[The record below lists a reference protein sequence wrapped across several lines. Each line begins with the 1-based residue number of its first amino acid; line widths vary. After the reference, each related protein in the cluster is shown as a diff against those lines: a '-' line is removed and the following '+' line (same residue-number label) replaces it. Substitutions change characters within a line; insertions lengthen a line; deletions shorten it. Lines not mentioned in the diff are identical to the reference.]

1 MTDTTQDGASAGG
14 WSPER
19 SAAGGHNPYLIAFV
33 VSIATFME
41 VLDTTIANVALRH
54 IAGGLAVG
62 IDESTYVI
70 TSYLVAN
77 AIVLSISGWL
87 STVIGRKRFYMIC
100 VATFTIS
107 SLLCGFAWNLQSLVL
122 FRILQGLGG
131 GGMATSEQAILA
143 DSFPPEK
150 RGQAFAI
157 YGVAVVVAPVIG
169 PTLGGW
175 ITDTYSWH
183 WVFLINVPMGLLSL
197 FLVGRLVKEPSGAEE
212 EREKLLSKGVQV
224 DYIGFALVAIGLGSL
239 EYVLDEGQRN
249 DWFGSNMIIF
259 FAVLS
264 AVSLLAL
271 IPWEL
276 TREEPIIDLRL
287 LGRRQFA
294 ACFLVMLGTGAVL
307 ISTTQILP
315 QLLQTEL
322 NYTALLAG
330 LALSP
335 GGIAT
340 LMLMPVVGRLVST
353 VQPKYL
359 IMFGATVVAFSMW
372 HLTGLNGDI
381 TYGYAAL
388 ARVFLAIGL
397 PFLFL
402 PVTTASYDGV
412 PSDKTNQASALIN
425 VARNIGGSMGVAL
438 AQTVLAQRQQFH
450 QSRLIEHA
458 APSDLGYQQTI
469 DAMTRYFQAQGS
481 NPSDAAAQAIAWVG
495 KTLQQ
500 QVDFLAYIDVFW
512 MLAIIAVLMIP
523 TAAVLRPI
531 DLGAPARGIRPRHSL
546 RAERIDCDAVSVD
559 GFECGGHP
567 ARTIFPT

>member
-1 MTDTTQDGASAGG
+1 MSEAVQGGGSAAG

-54 IAGGLAVG
+54 IAGSLAVG
-62 IDESTYVI
+62 LDESTYVI

-87 STVIGRKRFYMIC
+87 ASVIGRKRFYMMC
-100 VATFTIS
+100 VATFTLA

-143 DSFPPEK
+143 DSFPPQK

-175 ITDTYSWH
+175 ITDTYTWH

-197 FLVGRLVKEPSGAEE
+197 VLVGTLVKEPSGAEE
-212 EREKLLSKGVQV
+212 ERERLLRRGLRV
-224 DYIGFALVAIGLGSL
+224 DYVGFLLVAIGLGSL
-239 EYVLDEGQRN
+239 EFVLDEGQRN
-249 DWFGSNMIIF
+249 DWFGSNMIVT
-259 FAVLS
+259 FALL
-264 AVSLLAL
+264 AAASLLAL

-276 TREEPIIDLRL
+276 TREEPVVDIRL
-287 LGRRQFA
+287 LGRRQFG
-294 ACFLVMLGTGAVL
+294 ACFLVMLATGAVL
-307 ISTTQILP
+307 ISTTQLLP

-322 NYTALLAG
+322 NYTAMLAG

-340 LMLMPVVGRLVST
+340 LILMPVVGRLVST

-359 IMFGATVVAFSMW
+359 IMFGAAIAAFSMW
-372 HLTGLNGDI
+372 HLTGLTGDI
-381 TYGYAAL
+381 TYGYAARARILL
-388 ARVFLAIGL
+388 ALGL

-412 PSDKTNQASALIN
+412 PPDKTNQASALIN
-425 VARNIGGSMGVAL
+425 VARNVGGSMGVAL

-458 APSDLGYQQTI
+458 APPDLGYQQTI

-481 NPSDAAAQAIAWVG
+481 NATDAASQAAAWVG
-495 KTLQQ
+495 RTLQQ

-512 MLAIIAVLMIP
+512 TLAVIAVLMIP
-523 TAAVLRPI
+523 IAAVLRPI
-531 DLGAPARGIRPRHSL
+531 DLSAPARGH
-546 RAERIDCDAVSVD
+546 
-559 GFECGGHP
+559 
-567 ARTIFPT
+567 

>member
-1 MTDTTQDGASAGG
+1 MTDIAHGGAAAGG

-41 VLDTTIANVALRH
+41 VLDTTIANVSLRH

-62 IDESTYVI
+62 LDESTYVI

-87 STVIGRKRFYMIC
+87 STVIGRKRFYMMC
-100 VATFTIS
+100 VATFS
-107 SLLCGFAWNLQSLVL
+107 AASLLCGLAWSLEALVL

-143 DSFPPEK
+143 DSFPPHK

-183 WVFLINVPMGLLSL
+183 WVFLINVPMGLVSL
-197 FLVGRLVKEPSGAEE
+197 FLVGTLIKEPSGAEE
-212 EREKLLSKGVQV
+212 ERAALLAKGLRV
-224 DYIGFALVAIGLGSL
+224 DYIGFILVAIGLGSL
-239 EYVLDEGQRN
+239 EFVLDEGQRN
-249 DWFGSNMIIF
+249 DWFGSNMIVA
-259 FAVLS
+259 FACLS
-264 AVSLLAL
+264 AFCLLAL

-276 TREEPIIDLRL
+276 LRDDPIVDIRL
-287 LGRRQFA
+287 LGRRQFG
-294 ACFLVMLGTGAVL
+294 ACFVVMLGTGAVL
-307 ISTTQILP
+307 ISTTQLIP

-322 NYTALLAG
+322 NYTAMLAG

-340 LMLMPVVGRLVST
+340 LVLMPVVGRLVGM
-353 VQPKYL
+353 VQSKYL
-359 IMFGATVVAFSMW
+359 IMTGAAICAVAMW
-372 HLTGLNGDI
+372 HLTGINGDI
-381 TYGYAAL
+381 TYGYAAMARILL
-388 ARVFLAIGL
+388 ALGL

-412 PSDKTNQASALIN
+412 PPDKTNQASALIN

-438 AQTVLAQRQQFH
+438 AQTILAQRQQFH
-450 QSRLIEHA
+450 QSRLIEHL
-458 APSDLGYQQTI
+458 APSDLGYQQSI
-469 DAMTRYFQAQGS
+469 DAMTQFFQAQGS
-481 NPSDAAAQAIAWVG
+481 NASDAASQAIAWVG
-495 KTLQQ
+495 RTLQQ

-512 MLAIIAVLMIP
+512 TLAIIAVLMIP
-523 TAAVLRPI
+523 VAAIIRPI
-531 DLGAPARGIRPRHSL
+531 DLRTPARGH
-546 RAERIDCDAVSVD
+546 
-559 GFECGGHP
+559 
-567 ARTIFPT
+567 

>member
-1 MTDTTQDGASAGG
+1 MTDVAQGGASAGG

-19 SAAGGHNPYLIAFV
+19 SAAGGHSPYLIAFV

-54 IAGGLAVG
+54 IAGGLAIG
-62 IDESTYVI
+62 LDESTYVI

-77 AIVLSISGWL
+77 AVVLSISGWL
-87 STVIGRKRFYMIC
+87 ATVLGRKRFYMMC
-100 VATFTIS
+100 VATFTIA
-107 SLLCGFAWNLQSLVL
+107 SLLCGLAWNLQSLVL

-143 DSFPPEK
+143 DSFPPQK

-157 YGVAVVVAPVIG
+157 YGVAVVVAPVVG

-197 FLVGRLVKEPSGAEE
+197 LLVGSLVKEPSSAEE
-212 EREKLLSKGVQV
+212 ERAELLSKGLRV
-224 DYIGFALVAIGLGSL
+224 DYVGFILIAVGLGAL
-239 EYVLDEGQRN
+239 EFVLDEGQRN
-249 DWFGSNMIIF
+249 DWFGSNMILS
-259 FAVLS
+259 FALL
-264 AVSLLAL
+264 AAFCLLAL

-276 TREEPIIDLRL
+276 SRDDPIVDIRL
-287 LGRRQFA
+287 LGTRQFG
-294 ACFLVMLGTGAVL
+294 ACALVMLGTFAVL
-307 ISTTQILP
+307 ISTTQLLP
-315 QLLQTEL
+315 QLLQTEMG
-322 NYTALLAG
+322 YTAMLAG

-340 LMLMPVVGRLVST
+340 MMLMPVAGRLVSV

-359 IMFGATVVAFSMW
+359 IMFGAAVAALSMW
-372 HLTGLNGDI
+372 HMTGLTGDI
-381 TYGYAAL
+381 SYGYAAL
-388 ARVFLAIGL
+388 ARIYLAIGL

-412 PSDKTNQASALIN
+412 PPEKTNQASALIN
-425 VARNIGGSMGVAL
+425 VARNIGGSMGVAT
-438 AQTVLAQRQQFH
+438 AQTLLAQRQQFH

-469 DAMTRYFQAQGS
+469 DQMTRFFQAQGAS
-481 NPSDAAAQAIAWVG
+481 PSDAASQAIAWVG
-495 KTLQQ
+495 RTLQQ

-512 MLAIIAVLMIP
+512 SLAIIAAMLIP
-523 TAAVLRPI
+523 IAATLRSI
-531 DLGAPARGIRPRHSL
+531 DLGAPSRGH
-546 RAERIDCDAVSVD
+546 
-559 GFECGGHP
+559 
-567 ARTIFPT
+567 

>member
-1 MTDTTQDGASAGG
+1 MTHIAQGGASAGG

-62 IDESTYVI
+62 LDESTYVI

-87 STVIGRKRFYMIC
+87 STVFGRKRFYMMC
-100 VATFTIS
+100 VATFS
-107 SLLCGFAWNLQSLVL
+107 VASLFCGLAWSLQALVL

-143 DSFPPEK
+143 DSFPPQK

-183 WVFLINVPMGLLSL
+183 WVFLINVPMGLISL
-197 FLVGRLVKEPSGAEE
+197 FLVGTLVKEPSGAEE
-212 EREKLLSKGVQV
+212 ERAELLSKGLRV
-224 DYIGFALVAIGLGSL
+224 DYVGFLLVAIGLGSL
-239 EYVLDEGQRN
+239 EFVLDEGQRN
-249 DWFGSNMIIF
+249 DWFGSNMIVT
-259 FAVLS
+259 FALL
-264 AVSLLAL
+264 AATSLLAL

-276 TREEPIIDLRL
+276 TREDPIVDIRL
-287 LGRRQFA
+287 LGRRQFGS
-294 ACFLVMLGTGAVL
+294 CFLVMLGTFAVL
-307 ISTTQILP
+307 ISTTQLLP

-322 NYTALLAG
+322 GYTAMLAG
-330 LALSP
+330 LVLSP
-335 GGIAT
+335 SGVVT
-340 LMLMPVVGRLVST
+340 MMLMPVAGRLVT
-353 VQPKYL
+353 IVQPKYL
-359 IMFGATVVAFSMW
+359 IMFGAAIAALSMW
-372 HLTGLNGDI
+372 HLTGLTGDI

-388 ARVFLAIGL
+388 ARVYLAVAL

-402 PVTTASYDGV
+402 PVTMASYDGL
-412 PSDKTNQASALIN
+412 PPEKTNQASALIN

-438 AQTVLAQRQQFH
+438 AQTILAQRQQFH

-458 APSDLGYQQTI
+458 APSDIGYQQSI
-469 DAMTRYFQAQGS
+469 DAMTRFFQAQGS
-481 NPSDAAAQAIAWVG
+481 NATDAASQAIAWVG

-500 QVDFLAYIDVFW
+500 QVDLLAYIDVFW
-512 MLAIIAVLMIP
+512 ILAIIAVLMIP

-531 DLGAPARGIRPRHSL
+531 DLHAPARGH
-546 RAERIDCDAVSVD
+546 
-559 GFECGGHP
+559 
-567 ARTIFPT
+567 

>member
-1 MTDTTQDGASAGG
+1 MTDLTQGGASAGG

-77 AIVLSISGWL
+77 AVVLSISGWL
-87 STVIGRKRFYMIC
+87 STVIGRKRFYMMC
-100 VATFTIS
+100 VATFSIA
-107 SLLCGFAWNLQSLVL
+107 SLLCGSAWNLQSLVL

-143 DSFPPEK
+143 DSFPPHK

-175 ITDTYSWH
+175 ITDTYTWH

-197 FLVGRLVKEPSGAEE
+197 FLVGTLVKEPSGAEE
-212 EREKLLSKGVQV
+212 EREKLLRKGLRV
-224 DYIGFALVAIGLGSL
+224 DYVGFALVAIGLGSL
-239 EYVLDEGQRN
+239 EFVLDEGQRN
-249 DWFGSNMIIF
+249 DWFGSNMIVV
-259 FAVLS
+259 FAVLA

-276 TREEPIIDLRL
+276 TREEPIVDLRL
-287 LGRRQFA
+287 LGRRQFG

-307 ISTTQILP
+307 ISTTQLLP

-322 NYTALLAG
+322 NYTAMLAG

-335 GGIAT
+335 GGVAT
-340 LMLMPVVGRLVST
+340 LVLMPVVGRLVGT

-359 IMFGATVVAFSMW
+359 IMFGAAIAAFSMW
-372 HLTGLNGDI
+372 HLTGLTGDI

-388 ARVFLAIGL
+388 SRIFLAFGL

-402 PVTTASYDGV
+402 PVTTASYDGIA
-412 PSDKTNQASALIN
+412 PDKTNQASALIN

-438 AQTVLAQRQQFH
+438 AQTILAQRQQFH

-469 DAMTRYFQAQGS
+469 EAMTRYFQAQGS
-481 NPSDAAAQAIAWVG
+481 SASDAASQAVAWVG

-512 MLAIIAVLMIP
+512 TLAIVAVLMIP
-523 TAAVLRPI
+523 TAAVLRRI
-531 DLGAPARGIRPRHSL
+531 DLSAPARGH
-546 RAERIDCDAVSVD
+546 
-559 GFECGGHP
+559 
-567 ARTIFPT
+567 

>member
-1 MTDTTQDGASAGG
+1 MTDTAQGSASAGG

-100 VATFTIS
+100 VAIFTVS
-107 SLLCGFAWNLQSLVL
+107 SLLCGFAWNLQALVL

-143 DSFPPEK
+143 DSFPPHK

-157 YGVAVVVAPVIG
+157 YGVAVVVAPVVG

-175 ITDTYSWH
+175 ITDTYTWH

-197 FLVGRLVKEPSGAEE
+197 FLVGTLVKEPSGAEE
-212 EREKLLSKGVQV
+212 EREKLLSKGLRV
-224 DYIGFALVAIGLGSL
+224 DYVGFLLVAIGLGSL

-249 DWFGSNMIIF
+249 DWFGSNMIVF

-264 AVSLLAL
+264 AMSLLAL

-276 TREEPIIDLRL
+276 TREDPIVDLRL

-294 ACFLVMLGTGAVL
+294 ACFLVMLATGAVL
-307 ISTTQILP
+307 ISTTQLLP
-315 QLLQTEL
+315 QLLQSDL
-322 NYTALLAG
+322 NYTAMLAG

-335 GGIAT
+335 GGVAT
-340 LMLMPVVGRLVST
+340 LVLMPVVGRLVSS

-359 IMFGATVVAFSMW
+359 IMFGAAIVAFSMW
-372 HLTGLNGDI
+372 HLTGLTGDI
-381 TYGYAAL
+381 TYGYAAMS
-388 ARVFLAIGL
+388 RIFLALGL

-412 PSDKTNQASALIN
+412 PPDKTNQASALIN

-438 AQTVLAQRQQFH
+438 AQTILAQRQQFH

-469 DAMTRYFQAQGS
+469 ETMTRFFQAQGS
-481 NPSDAAAQAIAWVG
+481 NASDAASQAVAWVG
-495 KTLQQ
+495 RTLQQ
-500 QVDFLAYIDVFW
+500 QVDLLAYIDVFW
-512 MLAIIAVLMIP
+512 TLAIIAVLMIP

-531 DLGAPARGIRPRHSL
+531 KLGAPARGH
-546 RAERIDCDAVSVD
+546 
-559 GFECGGHP
+559 
-567 ARTIFPT
+567 

>member
-1 MTDTTQDGASAGG
+1 MTDVAQGGASAGG

-62 IDESTYVI
+62 LDESTYVI

-77 AIVLSISGWL
+77 AVVLSISGWL
-87 STVIGRKRFYMIC
+87 STVLGRKRFYMMC
-100 VATFTIS
+100 VATFTVA
-107 SLLCGFAWNLQSLVL
+107 SLLCGFAWNLQALVL

-143 DSFPPEK
+143 DSFPPQK

-157 YGVAVVVAPVIG
+157 YGVAVVVAPVVG

-197 FLVGRLVKEPSGAEE
+197 LLVGTLVKEPSSAEE
-212 EREKLLSKGVQV
+212 ERAELLSKGLRV
-224 DYIGFALVAIGLGSL
+224 DYVGFVLIAVGLGAL
-239 EYVLDEGQRN
+239 EFVLDEGQRN
-249 DWFGSNMIIF
+249 DWFGSNMILS
-259 FAVLS
+259 FALL
-264 AVSLLAL
+264 AAFCLLAL

-276 TREEPIIDLRL
+276 SRDDPIVDIRL
-287 LGRRQFA
+287 LGTRQFG
-294 ACFLVMLGTGAVL
+294 ACAVVMLGTFAVL
-307 ISTTQILP
+307 ISTTQLLP
-315 QLLQTEL
+315 QLLQTEVG
-322 NYTALLAG
+322 YTAMLAG

-340 LMLMPVVGRLVST
+340 MMLMPVAGRLVSV

-359 IMFGATVVAFSMW
+359 IMFGAAVAALSMW
-372 HLTGLNGDI
+372 HMTGLTGDI
-381 TYGYAAL
+381 SYGYAAL
-388 ARVFLAIGL
+388 ARIYLAIGL

-412 PSDKTNQASALIN
+412 PPEKTNQASALIN
-425 VARNIGGSMGVAL
+425 VARNIGGSIGVAV
-438 AQTVLAQRQQFH
+438 AQTLLAQRQQFH

-481 NPSDAAAQAIAWVG
+481 NANDAASQAVAWVG

-512 MLAIIAVLMIP
+512 TLAIIAALLIP
-523 TAAVLRPI
+523 IAATLRSI
-531 DLGAPARGIRPRHSL
+531 DLGAPARGH
-546 RAERIDCDAVSVD
+546 
-559 GFECGGHP
+559 
-567 ARTIFPT
+567 

>member
-1 MTDTTQDGASAGG
+1 MSTETGTVDASG

-100 VATFTIS
+100 VATFAIA
-107 SLLCGFAWNLQSLVL
+107 SLLCGLAWSLQSLVF
-122 FRILQGLGG
+122 FRIVQGLGG

-143 DSFPPEK
+143 DSFPPAK

-183 WVFLINVPMGLLSL
+183 WVFLINVPMGLISL
-197 FLVGRLVKEPSGAEE
+197 FLVGTLVSEPSGAEQ
-212 EREKLLSKGVQV
+212 ERARLLSGGLRI
-224 DYIGFALVAIGLGSL
+224 DYVGFLLIAIGLGSL
-239 EYVLDEGQRN
+239 EFVLDEGQKN
-249 DWFGSNMIIF
+249 DWFGSNMILG
-259 FAVLS
+259 FALAS
-264 AVSLLAL
+264 AFCLLAL

-276 TREEPIIDLRL
+276 TRDDPIIDLRL
-287 LGRRQFA
+287 LGRRQFG
-294 ACFLVMLGTGAVL
+294 ACWLVMLGTGAVL
-307 ISTTQILP
+307 ISTTQFLP
-315 QLLQTEL
+315 QILQTDF
-322 NYTALLAG
+322 NYTAELAG

-340 LMLMPVVGRLVST
+340 LIMMPIAGRLVGI

-359 IMFGATVVAFSMW
+359 IVLGASIVALAMW

-381 TYGYAAL
+381 TYGYAARARIIL
-388 ARVFLAIGL
+388 ALGL

-402 PVTTASYDGV
+402 PVTTASYDGI
-412 PSDKTNQASALIN
+412 PPDKTNQASALIN

-438 AQTVLAQRQQFH
+438 AQTIFAQRQQFH
-450 QSRLIEHA
+450 QSRLVEHIS
-458 APSDLGYQQTI
+458 PSDIGYQQTI
-469 DAMTRYFQAQGS
+469 DAMTQFFVGQGS
-481 NPSDAAAQAIAWVG
+481 NQSDAASQAIAWVG
-495 KTLQQ
+495 QTLRRQI
-500 QVDFLAYIDVFW
+500 DLLSYIDVFW
-512 MLAIIAVLMIP
+512 SLAIIGALMVPLALIM
-523 TAAVLRPI
+523 RPV
-531 DLGAPARGIRPRHSL
+531 DLGAAPK
-546 RAERIDCDAVSVD
+546 
-559 GFECGGHP
+559 GH
-567 ARTIFPT
+567 

>member
-1 MTDTTQDGASAGG
+1 MTDAVQGGAGS

-41 VLDTTIANVALRH
+41 VLDTTIANVALRY

-87 STVIGRKRFYMIC
+87 SSVIGRKRFYMIC
-100 VATFTIS
+100 VATFTVA
-107 SLLCGFAWNLQSLVL
+107 SLLCGFAWSLQSLVM

-143 DSFPPEK
+143 DSFPPAK
-150 RGQAFAI
+150 RGQAFAV
-157 YGVAVVVAPVIG
+157 YGIAVVVAPVIG

-197 FLVGRLVKEPSGAEE
+197 FLVGTLVKEPSGAEE
-212 EREKLLSKGVQV
+212 ERQELLKEGLRV
-224 DYIGFALVAIGLGSL
+224 DYLGFVFVAIGLGSL
-239 EYVLDEGQRN
+239 EFVLDEGQRN
-249 DWFGSNMIIF
+249 DWFGSNMIVG
-259 FAVLS
+259 FALLS
-264 AVSLLAL
+264 AFCLLAL

-276 TREEPIIDLRL
+276 SRKDPIVDISL
-287 LGRRQFA
+287 LGRRQFGS
-294 ACFLVMLGTGAVL
+294 CFLVMLGTGAVL
-307 ISTTQILP
+307 IATTQMLP

-322 NYTALLAG
+322 NYTAMLAG

-335 GGIAT
+335 GGIIT
-340 LMLMPVVGRLVST
+340 MIMMPIVGRLVGS

-359 IMFGATVVAFSMW
+359 IVVGSCIVAATMW
-372 HLTGLNGDI
+372 HLTGLTGDI

-388 ARVFLAIGL
+388 SRVMLGVGL

-412 PSDKTNQASALIN
+412 PPDRTNQASALIN
-425 VARNIGGSMGVAL
+425 VARNLGGSMGVAL
-438 AQTVLAQRQQFH
+438 SQTMLAQRQQFH

-469 DAMTRYFQAQGS
+469 DAMTRFFQAQGS
-481 NPSDAAAQAIAWVG
+481 NASDAASQAVAWVG
-495 KTLQQ
+495 QTLQHQ
-500 QVDFLAYIDVFW
+500 IDLLAYIDVFW
-512 MLAIIAVLMIP
+512 GLMMVGVIMIP
-523 TAAVLRPI
+523 LALIIKPV
-531 DLGAPARGIRPRHSL
+531 DLGAPAK
-546 RAERIDCDAVSVD
+546 
-559 GFECGGHP
+559 GH
-567 ARTIFPT
+567 

>member
-1 MTDTTQDGASAGG
+1 MTDTGQDGASAGS

-100 VATFTIS
+100 VAIFTVS
-107 SLLCGFAWNLQSLVL
+107 SLLCGFAWNLQALVL

-143 DSFPPEK
+143 DSFPPHK

-157 YGVAVVVAPVIG
+157 YGVAVVVAPVVG

-175 ITDTYSWH
+175 ITDTYTWH
-183 WVFLINVPMGLLSL
+183 WVFLINVPMGMLSL
-197 FLVGRLVKEPSGAEE
+197 FLVGTLVKEPSGAEE
-212 EREKLLSKGVQV
+212 EREKLLSKGLRV
-224 DYIGFALVAIGLGSL
+224 DYVGFLLVAIGLGSL
-239 EYVLDEGQRN
+239 EYVLDEGQRS
-249 DWFGSNMIIF
+249 DWFGSNVIVF

-264 AVSLLAL
+264 AVSLFAL

-276 TREEPIIDLRL
+276 TREDPIVDLRL

-294 ACFLVMLGTGAVL
+294 ACFLVMLATGAVL
-307 ISTTQILP
+307 ISTTQLLP
-315 QLLQTEL
+315 QLLQSDL
-322 NYTALLAG
+322 NYTAMLAG

-340 LMLMPVVGRLVST
+340 LVLMPVVGRLVSS

-359 IMFGATVVAFSMW
+359 IMLGATIVAFSMW
-372 HLTGLNGDI
+372 HLTGLTGDI
-381 TYGYAAL
+381 TYGYAAMS
-388 ARVFLAIGL
+388 RIFLALGL

-412 PSDKTNQASALIN
+412 PPDKTNQASALIN

-438 AQTVLAQRQQFH
+438 AQTILAQRQQFH

-469 DAMTRYFQAQGS
+469 ETMTRFFQAQGS
-481 NPSDAAAQAIAWVG
+481 NASDAAAQAVAWVG
-495 KTLQQ
+495 RTLQH
-500 QVDFLAYIDVFW
+500 QVDLLAYIDVFW
-512 MLAIIAVLMIP
+512 TLAIIAVLMIP

-531 DLGAPARGIRPRHSL
+531 KLGAPARGH
-546 RAERIDCDAVSVD
+546 
-559 GFECGGHP
+559 
-567 ARTIFPT
+567 

>member
-1 MTDTTQDGASAGG
+1 MTDVAQGGASAGG

-62 IDESTYVI
+62 LDESTYVI

-87 STVIGRKRFYMIC
+87 STVLGRKRFYMMC
-100 VATFTIS
+100 VATFTIA
-107 SLLCGFAWNLQSLVL
+107 SLLCGLAWNLQSLVL

-143 DSFPPEK
+143 DSFPPQK

-157 YGVAVVVAPVIG
+157 YGVAVVVAPVVG

-197 FLVGRLVKEPSGAEE
+197 LLVGTLVKEPSSAEE
-212 EREKLLSKGVQV
+212 ERAELLSKGLRV
-224 DYIGFALVAIGLGSL
+224 DYVGFILIAVGLGAL
-239 EYVLDEGQRN
+239 EFVLDEGQRN
-249 DWFGSNMIIF
+249 DWFGSNMILS
-259 FAVLS
+259 FALL
-264 AVSLLAL
+264 AAFCLLAL

-276 TREEPIIDLRL
+276 SRDDPIVDIRL
-287 LGRRQFA
+287 LGTRQFG
-294 ACFLVMLGTGAVL
+294 ACALVMLGTFAVL
-307 ISTTQILP
+307 ISTTQLLP
-315 QLLQTEL
+315 QLLQTEVG
-322 NYTALLAG
+322 YTAMLAG

-340 LMLMPVVGRLVST
+340 MMLMPVAGRLVSV

-359 IMFGATVVAFSMW
+359 IMFGAAVAALSMW
-372 HLTGLNGDI
+372 HMTGLTGDI
-381 TYGYAAL
+381 SYGYAAL
-388 ARVFLAIGL
+388 ARIYLAIGL

-412 PSDKTNQASALIN
+412 PPEKTNQASALIN
-425 VARNIGGSMGVAL
+425 VARNIGGSIGVAV
-438 AQTVLAQRQQFH
+438 AQTLLAQRQQFH

-469 DAMTRYFQAQGS
+469 DAMTRYFQSQGS
-481 NPSDAAAQAIAWVG
+481 NASDAASQAVAWVG

-512 MLAIIAVLMIP
+512 SLAIMAALLIPIAA
-523 TAAVLRPI
+523 TLRSI
-531 DLGAPARGIRPRHSL
+531 DLGAPARGH
-546 RAERIDCDAVSVD
+546 
-559 GFECGGHP
+559 
-567 ARTIFPT
+567 

>member
-1 MTDTTQDGASAGG
+1 MTDAAQGGASAGG

-100 VATFTIS
+100 VAIFSIA

-143 DSFPPEK
+143 DSFPPHK

-197 FLVGRLVKEPSGAEE
+197 FLVGTLVKEPSGAEE
-212 EREKLLSKGVQV
+212 EREKLLSKGLRV
-224 DYIGFALVAIGLGSL
+224 DYVGFLLVAIGLGSL
-239 EYVLDEGQRN
+239 EFVLDEGQRN
-249 DWFGSNMIIF
+249 DWFGSNMIVV
-259 FAVLS
+259 FAVLA
-264 AVSLLAL
+264 AVSLVAL

-276 TREEPIIDLRL
+276 TREDPIVDLRL

-307 ISTTQILP
+307 ISTTQLLP

-322 NYTALLAG
+322 NYTAMLAG

-340 LMLMPVVGRLVST
+340 LVLMPVVGRLVST

-359 IMFGATVVAFSMW
+359 IMFGAAIVAFSMW
-372 HLTGLNGDI
+372 HLTGLTGDI

-388 ARVFLAIGL
+388 SRIFLALGL

-412 PSDKTNQASALIN
+412 PPDKTNQASALIN

-481 NPSDAAAQAIAWVG
+481 NASDAASQALAWVG
-495 KTLQQ
+495 RTLQQ
-500 QVDFLAYIDVFW
+500 QVDLLAYIDVFW
-512 MLAIIAVLMIP
+512 TLAIIAVLMIP

-531 DLGAPARGIRPRHSL
+531 KLGAPARGH
-546 RAERIDCDAVSVD
+546 
-559 GFECGGHP
+559 
-567 ARTIFPT
+567 

>member
-1 MTDTTQDGASAGG
+1 MSDIARGDAAANG

-87 STVIGRKRFYMIC
+87 ATVIGRKRFYMIC
-100 VATFTIS
+100 VAVFTLA
-107 SLLCGFAWNLQSLVL
+107 SLLCGLAWSLESLVF
-122 FRILQGLGG
+122 FRIVQGLGG

-143 DSFPPEK
+143 DSFPPAK

-157 YGVAVVVAPVIG
+157 YGVAVVVAPVVG

-183 WVFLINVPMGLLSL
+183 WVFLINVPMGVLSL
-197 FLVGRLVKEPSGAEE
+197 FLVGTLVSEPSGAEE
-212 EREKLLSKGVQV
+212 ERARLLQRGLRV
-224 DYIGFALVAIGLGSL
+224 DFIGFALVAIGLGSL
-239 EYVLDEGQRN
+239 EFVLDEGQRN
-249 DWFGSNMIIF
+249 DWFGSNMILG
-259 FAVLS
+259 FAML
-264 AVSLLAL
+264 AAFCLLAL

-276 TREEPIIDLRL
+276 TREEPIVDIRL
-287 LGRRQFA
+287 LGRRQFG
-294 ACFLVMLGTGAVL
+294 ACFLVMLATGAIL
-307 ISTTQILP
+307 IATTQMLP
-315 QLLQTEL
+315 QMLQTEL

-335 GGIAT
+335 GGLVT
-340 LMLMPVVGRLVST
+340 MMMMPIVGHLISV

-359 IMFGATVVAFSMW
+359 LVFGASVVAFSMW
-372 HLTGLNGDI
+372 HLTGLTGDI

-388 ARVFLAIGL
+388 SRVMLGVGL

-402 PVTTASYDGV
+402 PVTTASYDGI
-412 PSDKTNQASALIN
+412 PPDKTNQASALIN
-425 VARNIGGSMGVAL
+425 VARNLGGSMGVAL
-438 AQTVLAQRQQFH
+438 SQTMLAQRQQFH
-450 QSRLIEHA
+450 QNRLIEHT
-458 APSDLGYQQTI
+458 APSDIGYQQTI
-469 DAMTRYFQAQGS
+469 DAMTHYFQAHGS
-481 NPSDAAAQAIAWVG
+481 NASDAAGQAIAWVG
-495 KTLQQ
+495 QTLQHQ
-500 QVDFLAYIDVFW
+500 IDLLAYIDVFW
-512 MLAIIAVLMIP
+512 SLSVLGLLMIP
-523 TAAVLRPI
+523 VALSIKSI
-531 DLGAPARGIRPRHSL
+531 DLSAPQRGH
-546 RAERIDCDAVSVD
+546 
-559 GFECGGHP
+559 
-567 ARTIFPT
+567 

>member
-1 MTDTTQDGASAGG
+1 MTDVAQGGASAGG

-62 IDESTYVI
+62 LDESTYVI

-77 AIVLSISGWL
+77 AVVLSISGWL
-87 STVIGRKRFYMIC
+87 STVLGRKRFYMMC
-100 VATFTIS
+100 VATFTVA
-107 SLLCGFAWNLQSLVL
+107 SLLCGFAWNLQALVL

-143 DSFPPEK
+143 DSFPPQK

-157 YGVAVVVAPVIG
+157 YGVAVVVAPVVG

-197 FLVGRLVKEPSGAEE
+197 LLVGTLVKEPSSAEE
-212 EREKLLSKGVQV
+212 ERAELLSKGLRV
-224 DYIGFALVAIGLGSL
+224 DYVGFILIAVGLGAL
-239 EYVLDEGQRN
+239 EFVLDEGQRN
-249 DWFGSNMIIF
+249 DWFGSNMILS
-259 FAVLS
+259 FALL
-264 AVSLLAL
+264 AAFCLLAL

-276 TREEPIIDLRL
+276 SRDDPIVDIRL
-287 LGRRQFA
+287 LGTRQFG
-294 ACFLVMLGTGAVL
+294 ACAVVMLGTFAVL
-307 ISTTQILP
+307 ISTTQLLP
-315 QLLQTEL
+315 QLLQTEVG
-322 NYTALLAG
+322 YTAMLAG

-340 LMLMPVVGRLVST
+340 MMLMPVAGRLVSV

-359 IMFGATVVAFSMW
+359 IMFGAAVAALSMW
-372 HLTGLNGDI
+372 HMTGLTGDI
-381 TYGYAAL
+381 SYGYAAL
-388 ARVFLAIGL
+388 ARIYLAIGL

-412 PSDKTNQASALIN
+412 PPEKTNQASALIN
-425 VARNIGGSMGVAL
+425 VARNIGGSIGVAV
-438 AQTVLAQRQQFH
+438 AQTLLAQRQQFH

-481 NPSDAAAQAIAWVG
+481 NASDAASQAVAWVG

-512 MLAIIAVLMIP
+512 TLAIIAALLIP
-523 TAAVLRPI
+523 IAATLRSI
-531 DLGAPARGIRPRHSL
+531 DLGAPARGH
-546 RAERIDCDAVSVD
+546 
-559 GFECGGHP
+559 
-567 ARTIFPT
+567 

>member
-1 MTDTTQDGASAGG
+1 MTDVAQGGASAGG

-62 IDESTYVI
+62 LDESTYVI

-77 AIVLSISGWL
+77 AVVLSISGWL
-87 STVIGRKRFYMIC
+87 STVLGRKRFYMMC
-100 VATFTIS
+100 VATFTIA
-107 SLLCGFAWNLQSLVL
+107 SLLCGLAWNLQSLVL

-143 DSFPPEK
+143 DSFPPQK

-157 YGVAVVVAPVIG
+157 YGVAVVVAPVVG

-197 FLVGRLVKEPSGAEE
+197 LLVGTLVKEPSSAEE
-212 EREKLLSKGVQV
+212 ERAELLSKGLRV
-224 DYIGFALVAIGLGSL
+224 DYVGFILIAVGLGAL
-239 EYVLDEGQRN
+239 EFVLDEGQRN
-249 DWFGSNMIIF
+249 DWFGSNMILS
-259 FAVLS
+259 FALL
-264 AVSLLAL
+264 AAFCLLAL

-276 TREEPIIDLRL
+276 LRDDPIVDIRL
-287 LGRRQFA
+287 LGTRQFG
-294 ACFLVMLGTGAVL
+294 ACALVMLGTFAVL
-307 ISTTQILP
+307 ISTTQLLP
-315 QLLQTEL
+315 QLLQTEVGY
-322 NYTALLAG
+322 NAMLAG

-340 LMLMPVVGRLVST
+340 MMLMPVAGRLVSV

-359 IMFGATVVAFSMW
+359 IMFGAAVAALSMW
-372 HLTGLNGDI
+372 HMTGLTGDI
-381 TYGYAAL
+381 SYGYAAL
-388 ARVFLAIGL
+388 ARIYLAIGL

-412 PSDKTNQASALIN
+412 PPEKTNQASALIN
-425 VARNIGGSMGVAL
+425 VARNIGGSIGVAV
-438 AQTVLAQRQQFH
+438 AQTLLAQRQQFH

-469 DAMTRYFQAQGS
+469 DTMTRYFQAQGS
-481 NPSDAAAQAIAWVG
+481 NASDAASQAVAWVG

-512 MLAIIAVLMIP
+512 SLAIIAALLIP
-523 TAAVLRPI
+523 IAATLRSI
-531 DLGAPARGIRPRHSL
+531 DLGAPARGH
-546 RAERIDCDAVSVD
+546 
-559 GFECGGHP
+559 
-567 ARTIFPT
+567 

>member
-1 MTDTTQDGASAGG
+1 MSDAAHGGASVGG

-87 STVIGRKRFYMIC
+87 STVIGRKRFYMMC
-100 VATFTIS
+100 VATFS
-107 SLLCGFAWNLQSLVL
+107 VASLLCGFAWNLQSLVL

-143 DSFPPEK
+143 DSFPPHK

-157 YGVAVVVAPVIG
+157 YGVAVVVAPVVG

-197 FLVGRLVKEPSGAEE
+197 FLVGTLVREPSGAEE
-212 EREKLLSKGVQV
+212 EREKLLSKGLRV
-224 DYIGFALVAIGLGSL
+224 DYVGFLLVATGLGSL

-249 DWFGSNMIIF
+249 DWFGSNMITT

-276 TREEPIIDLRL
+276 TREDPIVDIRL
-287 LGRRQFA
+287 LGRRQFG
-294 ACFLVMLGTGAVL
+294 ACFLVMLATGAVL
-307 ISTTQILP
+307 ISTTQLLP

-322 NYTALLAG
+322 NYTAMLAG

-335 GGIAT
+335 GGVAT
-340 LMLMPVVGRLVST
+340 LVLMPVVGRLVGS

-359 IMFGATVVAFSMW
+359 IMFGAVIVAFSMW
-372 HLTGLNGDI
+372 HLTGLTGDI

-388 ARVFLAIGL
+388 SRIFLALGL

-412 PSDKTNQASALIN
+412 PPDKTNQASALIN

-481 NPSDAAAQAIAWVG
+481 SASDAASQAIAWVG
-495 KTLQQ
+495 RTLQQ

-512 MLAIIAVLMIP
+512 TLAIIAVLMIP
-523 TAAVLRPI
+523 VAAVLRPI
-531 DLGAPARGIRPRHSL
+531 DLRAPARGH
-546 RAERIDCDAVSVD
+546 
-559 GFECGGHP
+559 
-567 ARTIFPT
+567 

>member
-1 MTDTTQDGASAGG
+1 MTDVAQGGASAGG

-62 IDESTYVI
+62 LDESTYVI

-77 AIVLSISGWL
+77 AVVLSISGWL
-87 STVIGRKRFYMIC
+87 STVLGRKRFYMMC
-100 VATFTIS
+100 VATFTIA
-107 SLLCGFAWNLQSLVL
+107 SLLCGLAWNLQSLVL

-143 DSFPPEK
+143 DSFPPQK

-157 YGVAVVVAPVIG
+157 YGVAVVVAPVVG

-197 FLVGRLVKEPSGAEE
+197 LLVGTLVKEPSSAEE
-212 EREKLLSKGVQV
+212 ERAELLSKGLRV
-224 DYIGFALVAIGLGSL
+224 DYVGFILIAVGLGAL
-239 EYVLDEGQRN
+239 EFVLDEGQRN
-249 DWFGSNMIIF
+249 DWFGSNMILS
-259 FAVLS
+259 FALL
-264 AVSLLAL
+264 AAFCLLAL

-276 TREEPIIDLRL
+276 SRDDPIVDIRL
-287 LGRRQFA
+287 LGTRQFG
-294 ACFLVMLGTGAVL
+294 ACAVVMLGTFAVL
-307 ISTTQILP
+307 ISTTQLLP
-315 QLLQTEL
+315 QLLQTEVG
-322 NYTALLAG
+322 YTAMLAG

-340 LMLMPVVGRLVST
+340 MMLMPVAGRLVSV

-359 IMFGATVVAFSMW
+359 IMFGAAVAALSMW
-372 HLTGLNGDI
+372 HMTGLTGDI
-381 TYGYAAL
+381 SYGYAAL
-388 ARVFLAIGL
+388 ARIYLAIGL

-412 PSDKTNQASALIN
+412 PPEKTNQASALIN
-425 VARNIGGSMGVAL
+425 VARNIGGSIGVAV
-438 AQTVLAQRQQFH
+438 AQTLLAQRQQFH

-469 DAMTRYFQAQGS
+469 DTMTRYFQAQGS
-481 NPSDAAAQAIAWVG
+481 NASDAASQAVAWVG

-512 MLAIIAVLMIP
+512 SLAIIAALLIP
-523 TAAVLRPI
+523 IAATLRSI
-531 DLGAPARGIRPRHSL
+531 DLGAPARGH
-546 RAERIDCDAVSVD
+546 
-559 GFECGGHP
+559 
-567 ARTIFPT
+567 